1 MIVEETEPTG
11 KSKDQYPAI
20 VEVNRPKAARKRAQT
35 PQETDC
41 NPLPYVFMVDC
52 RYLYGFLGKWVYAHE
67 NKYT

>member
-41 NPLPYVFMVDC
+41 NPMPYI
-52 RYLYGFLGKWVYAHE
+52 YGRLRISLWFIRKMGVC
-67 NKYT
+67 T